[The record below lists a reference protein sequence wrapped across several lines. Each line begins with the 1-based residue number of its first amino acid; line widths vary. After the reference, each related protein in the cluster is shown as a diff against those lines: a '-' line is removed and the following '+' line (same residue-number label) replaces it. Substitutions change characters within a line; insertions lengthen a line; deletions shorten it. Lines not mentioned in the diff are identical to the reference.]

1 MVILVSPGA
10 RTRSRSEN
18 RSDAGAAA
26 LEFALVVPIL
36 LMMVF
41 AIIEFGFAFAQ
52 TSALANGARQ
62 GARYGVVNLLAT
74 HTCGDIIAQVR
85 SGATTMGMAEKDV
98 AVKVQLNGAAP
109 LSGCEVATGQATPT
123 STTTPCSDPSNGLN
137 NTLNVTATYATH
149 IEIPL
154 AISKDVT
161 LTGKGAYRCE
171 YS

>member
-10 RTRSRSEN
+10 RKRSRSEN
-18 RSDAGAAA
+18 RTDAGAAA
-26 LEFALVVPIL
+26 IEFALVVPIL
-36 LMMVF
+36 LMVVF

-52 TSALANGARQ
+52 SAALANGARQ

-85 SGATTMGMAEKDV
+85 AGAATVGMAQKDV
-98 AVKVQLNGAAP
+98 AVAVQLNGAPP
-109 LSGCEVATGQATPT
+109 LSGCSVGTGQATPT

-149 IEIPL
+149 INIPL
-154 AISKDVT
+154 AFSKNVT